1 MHTPVSPV
9 PRAPPHGEWHQLST
23 HHTGSDLNILPDKNR
38 CLPPVRSQTIPIYKK
53 QGTVFPSKDD
63 SRGLHRGPTNE
74 GLISSAL
81 PFCYLLDTDHTDALH
96 PLRIFHFYKLKQFF
110 LTLTTHD
117 GHAAFI
123 PVILVLTTP
132 LRLAGIAREL
142 GRCFNPTGR
151 NHCHWESPKF

>member
-1 MHTPVSPV
+1 MASGTSSAHTTWG
-9 PRAPPHGEWHQLST
+9 ATST
-23 HHTGSDLNILPDKNR
+23 YYRTKIAVFLRS
-38 CLPPVRSQTIPIYKK
+38 RSQTIPIYKK

-81 PFCYLLDTDHTDALH
+81 PFCYLLDTNHTDALH

-142 GRCFNPTGR
+142 GHCFNPTGR
-151 NHCHWESPKF
+151 NH